1 MIVMKFGG
9 TSIQDP
15 LLCTRVIHIIKNT
28 SDPQRV
34 VVFSALEKTTRK
46 LLTIS
51 ESYAVQKR
59 KEVETLIDHIRS
71 FHYNLSA
78 ELIFPKED
86 KKLTYVLESYF
97 EKIRDLG
104 EEIHKKKKLE
114 PHLQDSILSYGELL
128 STAIMTS
135 ALQTRQVPA
144 VLMDARDCIITDRA
158 FTGAKPLIRETY
170 DKIKALI
177 PKILG
182 KEEIPVIQGFIGSTL
197 GGETTTLGFEG
208 SDLTASLVGA
218 ALGADEIQIW
228 KNVSGIMTADP
239 CICSKARTVDNL
251 TFKEAYELSRAGAK
265 VLHPSTTAPAAEKGI
280 PIRIKNSTQPE
291 ERGTLISS
299 RNMTAEFNI
308 KSIAVKIV
316 DNKALITLV
325 GLGIARKKDM
335 VEQIISHIKNIS
347 FTFQKNDNPDILI
360 FIFPKADMKKAV
372 ELLHDIVF

>member
-15 LLCTRVIHIIKNT
+15 LLCSGVIHIIKNT
-28 SDPQRV
+28 TDSQKV
-34 VVFSALEKTTRK
+34 VVFSAMGKTTRK
-46 LLTIS
+46 LLALS
-51 ESYAVQKR
+51 ESYAAQER
-59 KEVETLIDHIRS
+59 INVEKITDDIQS

-78 ELIFPKED
+78 ELISPKEG

-97 EKIRDLG
+97 NKIRDLG

-114 PHLQDSILSYGELL
+114 PYMQDSMLSYGELL

-135 ALQTRQVPA
+135 ALQTHHMPA
-144 VLMDARDCIITDRA
+144 VFMDARDCIITDRA
-158 FTGAKPLIRETY
+158 FTAAKPLIQETY

-177 PKILG
+177 PKIFG

-239 CICSKARTVDNL
+239 CICSKARTVANL

-265 VLHPSTTAPAAEKGI
+265 VLHPSTTAPATEKGI
-280 PIRIKNSTQPE
+280 PLRIKNSTQPE

-299 RNMTAEFNI
+299 RNRTASFSI
-308 KSIAVKIV
+308 KSIAAKIV
-316 DNKALITLV
+316 DSKALITLV

-335 VEQIISHIKNIS
+335 IEQIISHIHNIS
-347 FTFQKNDNPDILI
+347 FTLQKNDNPDILT
-360 FIFPKADMKKAV
+360 FIFPKDDMKKAV
-372 ELLHDIVF
+372 ELLHDVVF